1 MKEVDSPQHIPIQKS
16 EKDINSASTKP
27 SLDSLPS
34 KPPNFNFLQHHAAG
48 EEWEQAFNA
57 LTDQIIILDRTG
69 IILWANKAVSEYFE
83 SVHPNLIGLDYRIPY
98 YGTIHLKELPP
109 WETVLAGALSAVME
123 TWLSSLKGWFLVSC
137 YPLYDREGEQ
147 WGAISVVKDITDQ
160 KRVEEALRDI
170 AQGAPAAGSVAFFR
184 SLVKD
189 LSNALNVE
197 YAILAEFSGS
207 DKHQAKTVA
216 AWAHGTFLENFSW
229 DIAQTFG
236 SRILGSKYS
245 NWTNTAQQE
254 FPDDP
259 LLSKWNI
266 SSYIGSPL
274 MGTSGQII
282 GLVIALGKH
291 PLRNIQVAQSI
302 IPLFAVRAAS
312 ELERKRAEE
321 ALRDSEERYRAIVEN
336 SYDLIFET
344 TPSGTCLYLS
354 PNCSHVLGYQVNDLL
369 GKSFFDFVHPDERE
383 NLANE
388 FEQKVKILESGEMVC
403 RLRHHAEEWRWFESH
418 TRPFRTTTG
427 NILVVIDARDITE
440 RKRAEDER
448 VRATKLESVGVLAGG
463 IAHDFN
469 NILTSVFANV
479 GLSKMLASKQQAPAD
494 ASIVERLAAAEKACL
509 RARDLTKQL
518 LTFAKGGAPIK
529 NVASISTFITD
540 TVEFALR
547 GSNVRCEL
555 HLPQDLWA
563 VEVDEGQMSQVIQ
576 NLIINADQ
584 AMPNGGVITVQAR
597 NTQIKQTTNLPVTPG
612 RYVVVS
618 IKDQGVGIS
627 SEYVSKV
634 FDPYFTTKQKGSG
647 LGLATTYSIM
657 KRHDGHITVN
667 SEIGVGTTFL
677 LYIPAAQTIAIESQ
691 EEEETLIVG
700 TGRILIMDDEI
711 EIRDIL
717 GKMLQHLGYEVTYAN
732 EGNDAVQHYQTA
744 LHHKNPFILA
754 IIDLTIPGGMGG
766 RETVRRLQELDPNVL
781 AVVSS
786 GYCNDPV
793 LANPENFG
801 FKGVIAKPYNLLD
814 LSKVLSQILQ

>member
-1 MKEVDSPQHIPIQKS
+1 MKEIDNPKKNPRQKS
-16 EKDINSASTKP
+16 RNVTTQQEKLALS
-27 SLDSLPS
+27 S
-34 KPPNFNFLQHHAAG
+34 KRKHQDFLQQHNTS

-57 LTDQIIILDRTG
+57 LTDHIIILDRSG
-69 IILWANKAVSEYFE
+69 IILWANKAVADYFE
-83 SVHPNLIGLDYRIPY
+83 QSHTSLIGLDYRIPY
-98 YGTIHLKELPP
+98 YGTINLKEPPP
-109 WETVLAGALSAVME
+109 WETVLAGALSVVME
-123 TWLSSLKGWFLVSC
+123 TWLPCLNGWFLVSC
-137 YPLYDREGEQ
+137 YPLCDREGEQ
-147 WGAISVVKDITDQ
+147 WGVISVVKDITEQ
-160 KRVEEALRDI
+160 KRVEEALRHI

-189 LSNALNVE
+189 LSTALDVE
-197 YAILAEFSGS
+197 YAILAEFPGTN
-207 DKHQAKTVA
+207 KNQAQTVA
-216 AWAHGTFLENFSW
+216 TWAHGTFLENYSW
-229 DIAQTFG
+229 NLSDTFG
-236 SRILGSKYS
+236 SRILTSRFS
-245 NWTNTAQQE
+245 NWTNMAQQE
-254 FPDDP
+254 FPNDH
-259 LLSKWNI
+259 LLSQWNI
-266 SSYIGSPL
+266 SSYIGNPL
-274 MGTSGQII
+274 IGSTGQII
-282 GLVIALGKH
+282 GLVVALGRK

-302 IPLFAVRAAS
+302 IRLFAVRASS

-336 SYDLIFET
+336 SYDLIIET

-354 PNCSHVLGYQVNDLL
+354 PNCVNVLGYPVKELL
-369 GKSFFDFVHPDERE
+369 GKNFFDLVHPEDGE
-383 NLANE
+383 NLAHD
-388 FEQKVKILESGEMVC
+388 FEQKVKRLESGEMVC
-403 RLRHHAEEWRWFESH
+403 RLHLRTGEWRWFESH
-418 TRPFRTTTG
+418 TRPFRTTGG

-448 VRATKLESVGVLAGG
+448 LRATKLESVGVLAGG

-479 GLSKMLASKQQAPAD
+479 GLSKMLASKVKTPSD
-494 ASIVERLAAAEKACL
+494 VSIVERLTAAEKACL

-529 NVASISTFITD
+529 NIASISTFITD

-555 HLPQDLWA
+555 NLPDNLWA

-584 AMPNGGVITVQAR
+584 AMPDGGVITVEAR
-597 NTQIKQTTNLPVTPG
+597 NTEIEQSANLPLKNG
-612 RYVVVS
+612 RYVV
-618 IKDQGVGIS
+618 IKVKDEGIGIAP
-627 SEYVSKV
+627 ECVSKI

-667 SEIGVGTTFL
+667 SELDSGTTFL
-677 LYIPAAQTIAIESQ
+677 LFIPAAESLTIDTHAV
-691 EEEETLIVG
+691 EEVLISG
-700 TGRILIMDDEI
+700 TGRILIMDDEV

-717 GKMLQHLGYEVTYAN
+717 GKMLQHLGYTVTYAN
-732 EGNDAVQHYQTA
+732 EGNEAIQEYQRA
-744 LHHKNPFILA
+744 LDEQTPFVLS

-766 RETVRRLQELDPNVL
+766 KETVRQLRKIDPQVL

-801 FKGVIAKPYNLLD
+801 FKGVIAKPYNLSD
-814 LSKVLSQILQ
+814 LSKVLSRILS

>member
-1 MKEVDSPQHIPIQKS
+1 MKEIESPQHIPIHKS
-16 EKDINSASTKP
+16 KTDIDSASTKP
-27 SLDSLPS
+27 SLDSLSP
-34 KPPNFNFLQHHAAG
+34 KHANFLHHHTAG

-98 YGTIHLKELPP
+98 YGTIQLKELPP

-160 KRVEEALRDI
+160 KRVEEALRHI

-216 AWAHGTFLENFSW
+216 AWAHGTFLETFSW
-229 DIAQTFG
+229 EISQTFG
-236 SRILGSKYS
+236 SRILGNKYS

-282 GLVIALGKH
+282 GLVIALGKY

-354 PNCSHVLGYQVNDLL
+354 PNCRHVLGYQVNELL

-403 RLRHHAEEWRWFESH
+403 RLRHYEEEWRWFESH

-427 NILVVIDARDITE
+427 SILVVIDARDITE

-555 HLPQDLWA
+555 HLPQDLWT

-612 RYVVVS
+612 RYVVVT

-627 SEYVSKV
+627 SEYVSKI

-657 KRHDGHITVN
+657 KRHDGHITVS
-667 SEIGVGTTFL
+667 SEVGVGTTFL
-677 LYIPAAQTIAIESQ
+677 LYIPAAQTMAIESQ
-691 EEEETLIVG
+691 EEEEALIAG
-700 TGRILIMDDEI
+700 AGRILIMDDEI

-732 EGNDAVQHYQTA
+732 EGNDAIRHYQNA
-744 LHHKNPFILA
+744 QHHHNPFVLA

-766 RETVRRLQELDPNVL
+766 RETVRRLKEIDPNVL

-814 LSKVLSQILQ
+814 LSKVLSQILL

>member
-1 MKEVDSPQHIPIQKS
+1 M
-16 EKDINSASTKP
+16 KDIEITRKDLAPESQTIAPQADKRTS
-27 SLDSLPS
+27 S
-34 KPPNFNFLQHHAAG
+34 PNPKHPDFLQQHNAS

-57 LTDQIIILDRTG
+57 LTDHILILDRTG
-69 IILWANKAVSEYFE
+69 IILWANKAVTEYFE
-83 SVHPNLIGLDYRIPY
+83 PTHTNLIGLDYRVPY
-98 YGTIHLKELPP
+98 YGTIQLKEPPP

-123 TWLSSLKGWFLVSC
+123 TWLPCLKGWFLVSC
-137 YPLYDREGEQ
+137 YPLCDREGQQ
-147 WGAISVVKDITDQ
+147 WGVISVVKDITDQ
-160 KRVEEALRDI
+160 KRVEEALREI

-189 LSNALNVE
+189 LSNALDVE
-197 YAILAEFSGS
+197 YAILAEFPGT
-207 DKHQAKTVA
+207 DKNQAQTVA
-216 AWAHGTFLENFSW
+216 AWAHGTFLENFPW
-229 DIAQTFG
+229 DLSHTCG
-236 SRILGSKYS
+236 SRILTSKFS
-245 NWTNTAQQE
+245 NWTNTAQEE
-254 FPDDP
+254 FPTDP
-259 LLSKWNI
+259 LLSRWNI
-266 SSYIGSPL
+266 ASYIGSPL
-274 MGTSGQII
+274 IGAAGQII
-282 GLVIALGKH
+282 GLVVAMGKKS
-291 PLRNIQVAQSI
+291 LRNIQVAQSI
-302 IPLFAVRAAS
+302 IRLFAVRAAS

-354 PNCSHVLGYQVNDLL
+354 PNCSNVLGYQVNELL

-383 NLANE
+383 ILSAE
-388 FEQKVKILESGEMVC
+388 FERKVQFLESGEMVC
-403 RLRHHAEEWRWFESH
+403 RLQHQTKEWGWFESH

-448 VRATKLESVGVLAGG
+448 LRSTKLESVGVLAGG

-479 GLSKMLASKQQAPAD
+479 GLSKMLASKQKAPSD

-547 GSNVRCEL
+547 GSNVRCEVN
-555 HLPQDLWA
+555 LPDDLWA

-584 AMPNGGVITVQAR
+584 AMPDGGVILVQAR
-597 NTQIKQTTNLPVTPG
+597 NMEIGRNANLPVKDGP
-612 RYVVVS
+612 YVVVT
-618 IKDQGVGIS
+618 IKDQGVGIPP
-627 SEYVSKV
+627 EYVGKI

-657 KRHDGHITVN
+657 KRHDGHITLS
-667 SEIGVGTTFL
+667 SELGNGTMFF
-677 LYIPAAQTIAIESQ
+677 LYIPAAEAITIEP
-691 EEEETLIVG
+691 EEEEEELITG
-700 TGRILIMDDEI
+700 SGRILIMDDEVD
-711 EIRDIL
+711 IRDIL

-732 EGNDAVQHYQTA
+732 EGNEALQQYQIA
-744 LHHKNPFILA
+744 LEQQAPFVLA
-754 IIDLTIPGGMGG
+754 IIDLTIPGGIGG
-766 RETVRRLQELDPNVL
+766 KETVRQLQEIDPNVV

-793 LANPENFG
+793 LADPENFG
-801 FKGVIAKPYNLLD
+801 FKGVIAKPYNLSD
-814 LSKVLSQILQ
+814 LSKVLSRILF